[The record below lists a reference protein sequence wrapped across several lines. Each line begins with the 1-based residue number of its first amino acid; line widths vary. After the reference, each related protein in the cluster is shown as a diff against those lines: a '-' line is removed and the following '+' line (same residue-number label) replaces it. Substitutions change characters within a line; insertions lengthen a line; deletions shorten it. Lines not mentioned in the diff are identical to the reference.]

1 MATVTSSDI
10 GSLPTKVSIDTLLSG
25 ARKAQSII
33 PLLGVGDEEYRVFQ
47 GEVSG
52 AFADK
57 LRAGIEVPN
66 YPQFRDMNQMFLSL
80 MEGFEKTGGGLV
92 AVKTVKAKSG
102 ASIPEVDAIRRDAS
116 RIRDSSGVDRV
127 RVKACVTGPYTLAS
141 LFQLK
146 TPDLFEELGSALGDI
161 LGRSL
166 FGNRSAEVTHIC
178 VDEPVLGFMNDPLLD
193 YGSEGREALRRAW
206 EHLYGV
212 AASGGADTS
221 MHLHNTSE
229 SLFWEVEHLGHVM
242 SHVGDP
248 LYTQDSTRRRL
259 EETDKGLWAT
269 VGVTQYDNLIAM
281 HHAARGFTGN
291 MPEMIGETWTGIRKG
306 LVDPYA
312 FLEEEA
318 TMTRRLE
325 ALAGFFGAERIAYA
339 SPECGVNSFP
349 GYDVAME
356 CLRRTVRAI
365 SSFNSKHH
373 V

>member
-10 GSLPTKVSIDTLLSG
+10 GSLPARTSIDTLWSG

-33 PLLGVGDEEYRVFQ
+33 PLLGVGDEESRVFQ
-47 GEVSG
+47 SEVAG
-52 AFADK
+52 AFSDK
-57 LRAGIEVPN
+57 LAAGIEVPN
-66 YPQFRDMNQMFLSL
+66 YPQFRDMNQMFLAL

-92 AVKTVKAKSG
+92 AVKTVRAKPG

-116 RIRDSSGVDRV
+116 KIRDSSGADRV

-146 TPDLFEELGSALGDI
+146 TPGLFEELGRALGDI

-166 FGNRSAEVTHIC
+166 FSNRSAEVTHVC

-193 YGSEGREALRRAW
+193 YGSEGRETLKRAW
-206 EHLYGV
+206 EHVCSV
-212 AASGGADTS
+212 AASRGADTS

-229 SLFWEVEHLGHVM
+229 SLFWEVEHLSHVM

-259 EETDKGLWAT
+259 EETNKGLWAT
-269 VGVTQYDNLIAM
+269 VGVTQFDNLIAM
-281 HHAARGFTGN
+281 HYAARDFTGN

-306 LVDPYA
+306 LVDPYT

-325 ALAGFFGAERIAYA
+325 ALAGFFGAERIKYA

-349 GYDVAME
+349 GYDVAIE
-356 CLRRTVRAI
+356 CLRRTAVAI
-365 SSFNSKHH
+365 SGFNSKHA
-373 V
+373 